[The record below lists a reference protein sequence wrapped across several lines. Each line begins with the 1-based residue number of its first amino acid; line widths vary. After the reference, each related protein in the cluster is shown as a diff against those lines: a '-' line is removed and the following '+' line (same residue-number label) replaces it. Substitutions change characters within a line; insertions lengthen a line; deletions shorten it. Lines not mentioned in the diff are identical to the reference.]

1 MMFHDPPDTV
11 EEHAI
16 ELMSSLGKEHLFV
29 ARQPSDIDVD
39 KYACSVITYEEAFDH
54 SNTGV
59 GLCLL
64 LPKAFALES

>member
-29 ARQPSDIDVD
+29 ARQPSDIV
-39 KYACSVITYEEAFDH
+39 
-54 SNTGV
+54 TGKDPRQYYC
-59 GLCLL
+59 GQK
-64 LPKAFALES
+64 LPRK